1 MDQSKKKDHLR
12 RTISRRENGEALTE
26 KGEKMT
32 LESKLTRI
40 FDPDSPKAKFFSRSI
55 FPNSQTETETSARS
69 KFSESFFSEVAL
81 ALL

>member
-1 MDQSKKKDHLR
+1 
-12 RTISRRENGEALTE
+12 
-26 KGEKMT
+26 MT